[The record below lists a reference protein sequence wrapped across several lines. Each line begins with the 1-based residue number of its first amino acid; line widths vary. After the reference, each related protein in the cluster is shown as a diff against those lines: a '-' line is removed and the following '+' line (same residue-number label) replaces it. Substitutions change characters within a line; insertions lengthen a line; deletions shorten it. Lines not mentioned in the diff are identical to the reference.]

1 LKNLNEKIGELVEA
15 LRQVRQKQLEYRQ
28 AISQARE
35 KSEELSALTK
45 LVLEQPHI
53 SIEEYEI
60 DN

>member
-1 LKNLNEKIGELVEA
+1 MGELVEA
-15 LRQVRQKQLEYRQ
+15 LRQVRQKQFEYRQ
-28 AISQARE
+28 AVSQARE
-35 KSEELSALTK
+35 KSEELCTLTK